1 MERKDGNGFL
11 EVLPT
16 GNIVGS
22 HGKTYLL
29 VAFDGLRGYRTWDI
43 LEALPFDAARTD
55 TLQWMSEKGK
65 AVGVYPSEFTGDRRG
80 EY

>member
-1 MERKDGNGFL
+1 MGSSRCCRPGTSWGATRR
-11 EVLPT
+11 PT
-16 GNIVGS
+16 
-22 HGKTYLL
+22 LL
-29 VAFDGLRGYRTWDI
+29 VAFDELRGYRTWDI

-65 AVGVYPSEFTGDRRG
+65 AVGVYLSEFTGDRRG